1 MFAAHKMHY
10 LEQLFNAFFRHA
22 HPVGPSFFAEHLV
35 SEEQKR
41 KVYVAICSLS
51 RRRSFGSS
59 RNPRD
64 EALTMSA
71 WRLSQM
77 VKSGEH

>member
-1 MFAAHKMHY
+1 MPTQLGQVFLQSILYLKNRSGRKFAG
-10 LEQLFNAFFRHA
+10 L
-22 HPVGPSFFAEHLV
+22 
-35 SEEQKR
+35 
-41 KVYVAICSLS
+41 AICSLS
-51 RRRSFGSS
+51 RRRSFVLS

-77 VKSGEH
+77 VNNGEQ

>member
-1 MFAAHKMHY
+1 MPTQLGQVFLQSILYLKNRSGRKFAG
-10 LEQLFNAFFRHA
+10 L
-22 HPVGPSFFAEHLV
+22 
-35 SEEQKR
+35 
-41 KVYVAICSLS
+41 AICSLS

-59 RNPRD
+59 GIPRD

-77 VKSGEH
+77 VKNGEH